1 MVLTGYNVRYYSHT
15 WMLSNQRIFSGLLV
29 ITQNV
34 QMLFF
39 LFFTFFIF
47 HVNTLQFLLI
57 IDNLLILY
65 IVMNSR
71 LTNCHG
77 R

>member
-1 MVLTGYNVRYYSHT
+1 MVLTCYNIRYYSYT
-15 WMLSNQRIFSGLLV
+15 QMLSKQRIFSGLLV

-39 LFFTFFIF
+39 ICYIL

-57 IDNLLILY
+57 IDNLLFLY
-65 IVMNSR
+65 IVLDLR